1 MNGYTKKKQCVN
13 WKSEFIIIII
23 IIIIA
28 ALWYLYVA
36 IETYQLLHLSN
47 NNKLHFFCH
56 YITV

>member
-13 WKSEFIIIII
+13 WKSEFII

-47 NNKLHFFCH
+47 SNKLHFFCH